1 MPSIRD
7 PASASQSAKKKNDN
21 IIKPPPSPN
30 NIEPTITD
38 DGVENINK
46 RYQVPPQAS
55 HVTDGAIGQITREF
69 NSRLNKLESNSKAAN
84 LKMEK
89 KVGEIEAKLANIE
102 ENLVENIS
110 QLHKIETKQDD
121 MDSTLRDIY
130 NIVGS
135 LKHFQL
141 DLEASESA
149 A

>member
-1 MPSIRD
+1 
-7 PASASQSAKKKNDN
+7 
-21 IIKPPPSPN
+21 
-30 NIEPTITD
+30 
-38 DGVENINK
+38 
-46 RYQVPPQAS
+46 
-55 HVTDGAIGQITREF
+55 
-69 NSRLNKLESNSKAAN
+69 
-84 LKMEK
+84 MEK